1 MQGGFKRLPL
11 AGWCSVPYY
20 SIKLSTYDPGIIDAF
35 DRLRKNR
42 KQASFTQEALKHFL
56 STERGI
62 QVLLLMERKTIEQS
76 SAITVLFP
84 EKINYGEASAERT
97 IGSND
102 LLSTMSIDSGSVLDS
117 ILK

>member
-1 MQGGFKRLPL
+1 MQGGFRRSPL
-11 AGWCSVPYY
+11 AGRCSVPHY
-20 SIKLSTYDPGIIDAF
+20 SVKLSTYDPAIIDAF

-42 KQASFTQEALKHFL
+42 KQASFTHEALKHFL

-76 SAITVLFP
+76 PARTVLP
-84 EKINYGEASAERT
+84 SDKIAIEDSSTART
-97 IGSND
+97 ISPND
-102 LLSTMSIDSGSVLDS
+102 LSITTSIDSGAVLNS